1 MDRAVALQLTEVVA
15 VPYEE
20 VLCAIQNNR
29 QLLGELIQL
38 RCDSLMDAYSLVTS
52 LASRD
57 TMARLT
63 RTPLD
68 LAGSIGQPAGQRVE
82 ISVHPIQEE
91 LSQMVVA
98 RRERVSLGNQAE
110 PQRAEAR

>member
-38 RCDSLMDAYSLVTS
+38 FCDSLMDAYSLVTS

-57 TMARLT
+57 TMQRLT

-82 ISVHPIQEE
+82 TSVHLAQEE
-91 LSQMVVA
+91 PRRLLHAAKGSLSGIK
-98 RRERVSLGNQAE
+98 SNHS
-110 PQRAEAR
+110 